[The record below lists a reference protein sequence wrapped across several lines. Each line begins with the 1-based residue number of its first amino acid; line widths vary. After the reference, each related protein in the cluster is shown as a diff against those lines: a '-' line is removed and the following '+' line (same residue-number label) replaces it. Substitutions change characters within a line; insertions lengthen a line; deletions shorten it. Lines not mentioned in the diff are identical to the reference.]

1 MSKTRRIIL
10 RVCVAVLLLIAFA
23 AFIWFSPSSP
33 YRFGNYIPASLDDT
47 HVYLLKR
54 LPPEELQR
62 IREMKSEKEMID
74 YHMGLG
80 MGLRNSWALWAGSR
94 LSRHFNQLGIHHPD
108 DMSGIILDTFWCRLH
123 NQPLRL
129 DERIASYQAYWQ
141 ASNLPENF
149 KTPSGELLDFNT
161 SYHRGTDERPRVI
174 HIAKGSDGTVWTY
187 EHDKGLQP
195 MSPET
200 QKVIDDYQPQQ

>member
-10 RVCVAVLLLIAFA
+10 RICVAVLLLIAFA

-33 YRFGNYIPASLDDT
+33 YRFGNYIPASLDDA
-47 HVYLLKR
+47 HAYLLKR

-108 DMSGIILDTFWCRLH
+108 DMSGIILDTFWRRLH

-129 DERIASYQAYWQ
+129 DERIAFYQAYWQ
-141 ASNLPENF
+141 ASNLPENL
-149 KTPSGELLDFNT
+149 KAPSGELLDFNT
-161 SYHRGTDERPRVI
+161 SYHRGTDERQRVI
-174 HIAKGSDGTVWTY
+174 HIAKGSDGTAWTY
-187 EHDKGLQP
+187 EHGKGLQP